1 MVWPL
6 KRTVLALE
14 ICSGLKQ
21 SAVFWFGFFP
31 LCLRTQCELLAQDR
45 SIQSGRLQP
54 RWGRGVTTILR
65 MVVNCMAWNML
76 FHHRPSGKRHWRWP
90 MGGPVKQTAAEGAR
104 NMPLVTMLWCSAG
117 TMCWGGRRDWLL
129 ISMLAPWSADLGCP
143 ISSFGWEWAS
153 FSLLGIEECPCGDEN
168 WEEKPRMIFK
178 VEPDLFI
185 HGLWWSS
192 CPVQPGR

>member
-1 MVWPL
+1 MREEHL

-54 RWGRGVTTILR
+54 RWGRGVTTVLR

-76 FHHRPSGKRHWRWP
+76 FHHHPSGKRHWRWP
-90 MGGPVKQTAAEGAR
+90 MGPSQANCSWRGQEHASGHNAVVQCRDNVLGRVKGLASDF
-104 NMPLVTMLWCSAG
+104 NAG
-117 TMCWGGRRDWLL
+117 TM
-129 ISMLAPWSADLGCP
+129 ISRSRLSH
-143 ISSFGWEWAS
+143 
-153 FSLLGIEECPCGDEN
+153 
-168 WEEKPRMIFK
+168 K
-178 VEPDLFI
+178 
-185 HGLWWSS
+185 
-192 CPVQPGR
+192 